1 MTHKFSAAEV
11 LARKEA
17 IVVAA
22 TEVFLRYGYART
34 TMADLAAAIKLSRPA
49 LYVFFADKDEIF
61 TAVVRSLNDKML
73 DEFRQTLPKLSTL
86 DRRLHRCCA
95 AWGAHGLE
103 LMEKHPDA
111 KDLFDLSLPVV
122 VEMCER
128 FVDLVAELLSDALAA
143 SAFKGSARDIA
154 RNLVYS
160 FRGLKEAAQ
169 DSVHLRRMIRLQVDL
184 VLHALRS

>member
-1 MTHKFSAAEV
+1 
-11 LARKEA
+11 
-17 IVVAA
+17 
-22 TEVFLRYGYART
+22 
-34 TMADLAAAIKLSRPA
+34 
-49 LYVFFADKDEIF
+49 
-61 TAVVRSLNDKML
+61 
-73 DEFRQTLPKLSTL
+73 
-86 DRRLHRCCA
+86 
-95 AWGAHGLE
+95 
-103 LMEKHPDA
+103 MEKHPDA

-143 SAFKGSARDIA
+143 SGFKGSARDIA